1 MIQLQNQLKHK
12 QDILD
17 YHKVVKSELEESFKA
32 KIIDALAKQYESEV
46 PRKTA
51 VLKGAK
57 LDLLNPRFTET
68 IGKTNNE
75 NPEFVFPTKAQRED
89 FIKNGTEN
97 VYLAGFENSNDGE
110 GNYFNFILSNGLKL
124 AQDL

>member
-1 MIQLQNQLKHK
+1 MIELMNQLKHK

-17 YHKVVKSELEESFKA
+17 YHMVVKSELEESFHA
-32 KIIDALAKQYESEV
+32 KILYALEKQYESEV

-51 VLKGAK
+51 VLKEAK
-57 LDLLNPRFTET
+57 LDLLNTRFTKT

-75 NPEFVFPTKAQRED
+75 NLEFEFPTKAQRED

-97 VYLAGFENSNDGE
+97 VYLAGFENIKDGK
-110 GNYFNFILSNGLKL
+110 GSYFNFILSNGLKS
-124 AQDL
+124 AQTP